1 MLPLRSPIA
10 VLVAVAAVAALAGC
24 APSARAAARAR
35 GQLLVV
41 TSVYPL
47 QFVAERV
54 GGDLVHVVDV
64 ARPGAEPHE
73 LELKPRDVAA
83 VEDADLIVYLGGLQP
98 AVDKAVASSASRH
111 ELDVAPAARL
121 DLAAAD
127 EPVPPGAPHA
137 DATSSSDPH
146 FWLDPIRLAD
156 VADAVARRLGQV
168 APADAGAFRASAA
181 ALRGELLD
189 LDGELRAGLQSC
201 RSRSLVTAHEAF
213 GYLARRY
220 GLQQLGVTG
229 LDPEAE
235 PDAAELGRVA
245 EFVRREG
252 VRTVYT
258 ETLASP
264 DVARALAAETGATTA
279 VLDPVESRPD
289 DGGDYLTA
297 LRADLATLRIGQ
309 ECS

>member
-1 MLPLRSPIA
+1 MLPLRPLLA
-10 VLVAVAAVAALAGC
+10 VLVALAAAATLAGC
-24 APSARAAARAR
+24 AASAKAAARAQ

-54 GGDLVHVVDV
+54 GGRLVDVVDL

-83 VEDADLIVYLGGLQP
+83 VEDADLVVYLGGFQP
-98 AVDKAVASSASRH
+98 AVDKAVASSARGH

-121 DLAAAD
+121 DLAAAA
-127 EPVPPGAPHA
+127 EPVSPGAPRA
-137 DATSSSDPH
+137 GATSSTDPH
-146 FWLDPIRLAD
+146 FWLDPTRLAD

-168 APADAGAFRASAA
+168 APADAGAFTASAT
-181 ALRGELLD
+181 ALRHELLN
-189 LDGELRAGLQSC
+189 LDGELRAGLRSC
-201 RSRSLVTAHEAF
+201 RSRSLVTGHEAF

-235 PDAAELGRVA
+235 PDAADLAAVA
-245 EFVRREG
+245 EFVRREK
-252 VRTVYT
+252 VLTVYT

-264 DVARALAAETGATTA
+264 DVARALAEETGVRTA
-279 VLDPVESRPD
+279 VLDPVETRP
-289 DGGDYLTA
+289 GTGDYLTA
-297 LRADLATLRIGQ
+297 LRADLVTLRQGQ
-309 ECS
+309 GCS

>member
-24 APSARAAARAR
+24 APSAKAAARAR

-54 GGDLVHVVDV
+54 GGDLVQVVDL
-64 ARPGAEPHE
+64 AKPGTEPHE
-73 LELKPRDVAA
+73 LELRPRDVAA
-83 VEDADLIVYLGGLQP
+83 VEDADLVVYLGGFQP
-98 AVDKAVASSASRH
+98 AVDKAVASSARGH

-121 DLAAAD
+121 DLAAAH
-127 EPVPPGAPHA
+127 EPGSPGAPHP
-137 DATSSSDPH
+137 DAPGSDPH
-146 FWLDPIRLAD
+146 FWLDPTRLAD
-156 VADAVARRLGQV
+156 VAEAVARRLGQV

-181 ALRGELLD
+181 ALRRDLLD

-201 RSRSLVTAHEAF
+201 RSRSLVTGHEAF

-220 GLQQLGVTG
+220 GLHQLGVTG

-235 PDAAELGRVA
+235 PDAAALAAVA
-245 EFVRREG
+245 EFVRREK
-252 VRTVYT
+252 VLTVYT

-264 DVARALAAETGATTA
+264 DVARALAAETGVRTA
-279 VLDPVESRPD
+279 VLDPVEARPD
-289 DGGDYLTA
+289 AGDYFTA
-297 LRADLATLRIGQ
+297 LRADLVTLRQGQ
-309 ECS
+309 GCS

>member
-1 MLPLRSPIA
+1 MLSLRPLLA
-10 VLVAVAAVAALAGC
+10 VLGALAAVAALTGC
-24 APSARAAARAR
+24 AASAKAAARAQ

-83 VEDADLIVYLGGLQP
+83 VEDADLVVYLGGFQP
-98 AVDKAVASSASRH
+98 AVDKAVASSAKGH
-111 ELDVAPAARL
+111 ALDVASAARL
-121 DLAAAD
+121 DLAAAE
-127 EPVPPGAPHA
+127 EPPTPGAPHVDTTTGA
-137 DATSSSDPH
+137 DPH
-146 FWLDPIRLAD
+146 FWLDPTRLAD
-156 VADAVARRLGQV
+156 VADALARRLGQV
-168 APADAGAFRASAA
+168 APAHAAAFTASAGALRA
-181 ALRGELLD
+181 ELLD
-189 LDGELRAGLQSC
+189 LDADLRDGLRSC

-235 PDAAELGRVA
+235 PDAADLASVA
-245 EFVRREG
+245 EFVRREK
-252 VRTVYT
+252 VLTVYT

-264 DVARALAAETGATTA
+264 DIARALAAETGVRTA
-279 VLDPVESRPD
+279 VLDPVESRP

-297 LRADLATLRIGQ
+297 LRADLVALRQGQ
-309 ECS
+309 GCS